1 MSLMSTVV
9 SIVASA
15 LMYWITPFLIRKNRL
30 RGMAIFLIVLYTNV
44 WCYTE
49 IMIIRN
55 WKVYDYLIAA
65 MGDVVMVIIVSL
77 TCYGNFFK
85 NVIVFYAG
93 CYIQQ
98 IIFLILIS
106 VAGMDQRMNDYFNG
120 REVRL
125 TSAVILFIGS
135 VVATLITIAVFRRI
149 LLRWTDERSSA
160 YRIIAAILMA
170 FSFIAGLMKQKAA
183 ISHKGAI
190 AVIVITGVALS
201 LMAVFLFYFYDKLQV
216 RWIRKQHDTIK
227 KLLETDELVDGY
239 TKQFADKGVKL
250 FMNELSIKT
259 EKYMSVAVVLLDEML
274 KYSLTTLGKDAI
286 GGYESGHNAQGE
298 SIVDVHV
305 REHNGSLIWSVEM
318 ISEKNP
324 VNAGIVSEAGQDDR
338 KGKMSKDS
346 ITGRRAYLEL
356 KYMVE
361 NQGGILINEAFQG
374 GSRMLATVPMK

>member
-44 WCYTE
+44 WCYME

-65 MGDVVMVIIVSL
+65 IGDVVMVIIVSL

-149 LLRWTDERSSA
+149 LLRWTDERSST

-170 FSFIAGLMKQKAA
+170 FSFIAGLMKHKAA

-190 AVIVITGVALS
+190 AVIVITGVTLS
-201 LMAVFLFYFYDKLQV
+201 LMAVFLFFFYDKLQV

-227 KLLETDELVDGY
+227 KLLETDELVDEY

-298 SIVDVHV
+298 SVVDVHV

-338 KGKMSKDS
+338 KGKTSKDS